1 MDADLIIRMLSHEV
15 DPVCCSDEVDE
26 KHDEEKLH
34 QRILISVQEAKTVDE
49 GDLAADKEVRLLS
62 IELLLSRC
70 KDPAVRFRS
79 VLLIII
85 TKDFVN

>member
-1 MDADLIIRMLSHEV
+1 MLAHKV
-15 DPVCCSDEVDE
+15 YPVSRGDEVDE

-34 QRILISVQEAKTVDE
+34 EWILISVQEAKTVDE
-49 GDLAADKEVRLLS
+49 GDLAADEEVSLLS

-70 KDPAVRFRS
+70 KDPAVRFRR
-79 VLLIII
+79 VLIVII